1 MITKRIVEAMGGTIG
16 FESKAGVGSTFWMEY
31 PQVIKAG
38 ATGVQNDQARKAVP
52 EYTAVLPEPVHRPV
66 VLYWEDNPMNMRLM
80 QQIFAGM
87 RAWELHCAVNAED
100 GLEMAQANPP
110 ALILMDINLP
120 GMNGYEALKK
130 LKEMPLLA
138 DIPVVALTAN
148 AMKGDREHGMAAGF
162 TDYLTKPLDI
172 PNLIAVLSKLLEK

>member
-1 MITKRIVEAMGGTIG
+1 MPGKLI
-16 FESKAGVGSTFWMEY
+16 S
-31 PQVIKAG
+31 IK
-38 ATGVQNDQARKAVP
+38 
-52 EYTAVLPEPVHRPV
+52 
-66 VLYWEDNPMNMRLM
+66 
-80 QQIFAGM
+80 M
-87 RAWELHCAVNAED
+87 RAGGLACAISK
-100 GLEMAQANPP
+100 PSS
-110 ALILMDINLP
+110 ALIAQCNSHAR
-120 GMNGYEALKK
+120 MNGYEALKI

>member
-1 MITKRIVEAMGGTIG
+1 
-16 FESKAGVGSTFWMEY
+16 
-31 PQVIKAG
+31 
-38 ATGVQNDQARKAVP
+38 
-52 EYTAVLPEPVHRPV
+52 
-66 VLYWEDNPMNMRLM
+66 
-80 QQIFAGM
+80 M
-87 RAWELHCAVNAED
+87 RAWELHCAINAED

-162 TDYLTKPLDI
+162 TDYLIKPLDI